1 LVKDTIK
8 PSNFATHSGYI
19 WRLCKKYCIFAAD
32 LKKVLTKT
40 FTMNYVVRRFVFILL
55 FIVASSIN
63 FSFKYS
69 NSTNYNDSSF
79 CLPGNS
85 FLDKLA
91 TQGYL
96 TVAICKDTD
105 GLYISDG
112 QPIGFQYDLLVNFAS
127 HLGLKLKLVP
137 YNSNTD
143 AISAIRAQKVDL
155 FSGDFNSTQVI
166 DSSIKLSCAFDSTN
180 YILVHH
186 KNTSIPKKGSPATF
200 SGGYHNAKG
209 LSNNIFVTIYNT
221 PKLTSIAKTAF
232 WRSNGELSLEFTSK
246 PLNKVLNQIAE
257 GSVQFTLLE
266 EHIAQLQAAQFPKL
280 SFESLID
287 SHTLRWAVSM
297 HNQAFMKYTSDW
309 VSSYSKTSDFK
320 SLKAKYTNKAV
331 RATKKEAG
339 NTLAKVSTISEYDE
353 LLKSLSRSLKW
364 DWRLLAALISQE
376 SGFRHFSRSPDGA
389 IGLMQIMPST
399 ALKLG
404 MDSITGPHDNI
415 KGGVKYLR
423 LLQKSWERLI
433 PDPEERIK
441 FVLASYNVGIGHV
454 YDARN
459 LAAKYHYNPNK
470 WNDNVEF
477 FMQKKT
483 LPAYYNDPVVKLGY
497 CRGNIPIKYVSEI
510 YERYELYCALAK
522 R

>member
-1 LVKDTIK
+1 
-8 PSNFATHSGYI
+8 
-19 WRLCKKYCIFAAD
+19 
-32 LKKVLTKT
+32 
-40 FTMNYVVRRFVFILL
+40 MNYVVRRFVFILI
-55 FIVASSIN
+55 FVVSSSIN
-63 FSFKYS
+63 FSFKYL
-69 NSTNYNDSSF
+69 NSTNYNDSSY
-79 CLPGNS
+79 CLPGYR

-105 GLYISDG
+105 GVYISDG
-112 QPIGFQYDLLVNFAS
+112 QLVGFQYDLLVKFAS
-127 HLGLKLKLVP
+127 KLGLKLKLVS

-155 FSGDFNSTQVI
+155 FSGYFNSTQVV
-166 DSSIKLSCAFDSTN
+166 DSSVWLTPALDSTK
-180 YILVHH
+180 YLL
-186 KNTSIPKKGSPATF
+186 AQ
-200 SGGYHNAKG
+200 
-209 LSNNIFVTIYNT
+209 NNIAALPASSGPKHSPQRGYDGTSNRLT
-221 PKLTSIAKTAF
+221 LTLNNSSKLTAIARTAF
-232 WRSNGELSLEFTSK
+232 WRSNGKLTLEFTPNST
-246 PLNKVLNQIAE
+246 NKVLHLVAK
-257 GSVQFTLLE
+257 GVVPFTLVDE
-266 EHIAQLQAAQFPKL
+266 RIAKSHSAQFPTL
-280 SFESLID
+280 SFKTTLD
-287 SHTLRWAVSM
+287 SQTLRWAVSA
-297 HNQAFMKYTSDW
+297 HNTAFMAYTTDW
-309 VSSYSKTSDFK
+309 VQSHSQSSDFK
-320 SLKAKYTNKAV
+320 SLKAKYDTKALKSIKQV
-331 RATKKEAG
+331 AG
-339 NTLAKVSTISEYDE
+339 STAVNMNSISEYDE
-353 LLKSLSRSLKW
+353 LLKKVSQSLKW

-376 SGFRHFSRSPDGA
+376 SGFQHFSRSPDGA

-415 KGGVKYLR
+415 KGGVRYLK

-433 PDPEERIK
+433 PDPDERIK

-470 WNDNVEF
+470 WNDNVEV

-497 CRGNIPIKYVSEI
+497 CRGNIPIKYVSDI
-510 YERYELYCALAK
+510 YDRYEMYRALAK